1 MEEVAAVPIG
11 DDRWKARG
19 AMHSWLCGILRGV
32 KTPDLQQLLRR
43 STAGAPSRGVRCLEG
58 VKKVVINAGACKTC
72 MRAFGAHESSIRHA
86 TSLSEQTERRLRSA
100 RRNCRLRGGTAECA
114 EELGKLINSKHGAP
128 AERERSRCEAEAA
141 AGAGPSA

>member
-1 MEEVAAVPIG
+1 MEEVAAVRRG

-58 VKKVVINAGACKTC
+58 VKKVVIMLWSLQDVYARLWCARELHPTPYVAK
-72 MRAFGAHESSIRHA
+72 RA
-86 TSLSEQTERRLRSA
+86 
-100 RRNCRLRGGTAECA
+100 N
-114 EELGKLINSKHGAP
+114 
-128 AERERSRCEAEAA
+128 
-141 AGAGPSA
+141 